1 MLELQLK
8 KPRGGGSTAA
18 TGGLTSSAPVTT
30 ATNGGLVHQTS
41 LESRLDG
48 YFTDSST
55 SGIGTHHP
63 LITVSHPNGKR
74 G

>member
-8 KPRGGGSTAA
+8 KPRGGGTTAA

-41 LESRLDG
+41 LDG

-63 LITVSHPNGKR
+63 LITVSHPNGKK